1 MSCPLKCLSWSWKK
15 TVIRPKKWPQM
26 TSLTS
31 EYQAGV
37 CISFANHLPPPHF
50 PIRFFQGHCVQSA
63 AHAKSRENLKLQG
76 GTEKFFPPGE
86 KIWYWVLLIF
96 CVSQKPPFSFFVPI
110 SFFRFFFLFLFFL
123 LIHSKAHFPPGGGGA
138 DRKINTPVYLKP
150 SWLTFQMKGNDT
162 SSWFVHIKNQS
173 EVIWPL

>member
-1 MSCPLKCLSWSWKK
+1 MFIMVLKKNCYQTKK
-15 TVIRPKKWPQM
+15 V
-26 TSLTS
+26 TSNDLLDLRIS
-31 EYQAGV
+31 SRGV
-37 CISFANHLPPPHF
+37 YKFWEPFLPPHF